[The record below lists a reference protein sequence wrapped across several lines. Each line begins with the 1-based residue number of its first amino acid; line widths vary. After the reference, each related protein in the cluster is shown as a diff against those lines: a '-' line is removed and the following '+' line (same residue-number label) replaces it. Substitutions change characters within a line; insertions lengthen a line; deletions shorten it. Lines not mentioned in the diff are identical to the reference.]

1 MKKILLLRFYLC
13 SHYAQ
18 QLIVAQFY
26 LDAQITS
33 SINLD
38 TPTHNGNVIEIKDDI
53 GVVFKLTE

>member
-1 MKKILLLRFYLC
+1 MLLRFYLC

-38 TPTHNGNVIEIKDDI
+38 TPTHDGMLL
-53 GVVFKLTE
+53 KLKTI